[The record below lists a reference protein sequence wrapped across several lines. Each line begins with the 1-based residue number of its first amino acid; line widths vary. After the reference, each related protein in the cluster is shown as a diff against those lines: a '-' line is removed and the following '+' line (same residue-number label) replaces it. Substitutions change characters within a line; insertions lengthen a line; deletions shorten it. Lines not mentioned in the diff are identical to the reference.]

1 MLYYDRI
8 TERMIVMKK
17 VMSALLPGAIA
28 ALVCRE
34 IYTIGFNKGM
44 KEANKKWHFAINV
57 NETVKKKYEKEES

>member
-1 MLYYDRI
+1 
-8 TERMIVMKK
+8 MKK

-44 KEANKKWHFAINV
+44 KEANKKWQFAINV